1 MIAYILECIVFQL
14 IFLLVY
20 ELFLKKETFFQGN
33 RLYLLATFA
42 LSFLLPFLKIEA
54 FRTVLP
60 DTGFWST
67 AYVQRMD
74 EVTVTAAAN
83 EGLFADLPWL
93 TLIFISGMICS
104 LLFLTIKFN
113 SIIRLK
119 KTGLK
124 QHFSDYTKII
134 VSNSSA
140 AFSFFRNIFIGDRIP
155 REFHGQ
161 IIAHEKVHIKQRHSL
176 DLLFFE
182 VMRIFNWF
190 NPLVYIYQSRISEL
204 HEFIADSR
212 VPKEDRKQ
220 QYELL
225 LSSVFDTQHISF
237 INHFFQSSLI
247 KKRIVMLKR
256 SRSPRIWK
264 FKYLLLV
271 PVIALM
277 LCYNSCKEELVD
289 LSDNMMQVKDVE
301 NLSPQEE
308 QELFAQL
315 TSLSETHIKWNFTIS
330 DGNTSIH
337 FSEADGDSY
346 ITGPNNEKVRAQ
358 MLIEGEV
365 SKDFMNSFNGT
376 DDPVPFRTISD
387 GNTSIYFSETD
398 GDSYIT
404 GPDNEKVRAQR
415 LIDGEVSK
423 DFMNSFNGTD
433 DPVPFSLVESVPVFP
448 GCENSEDP
456 RECFNKQMQDHIRKN
471 FKYPQGA
478 IDQRIEGRVNVMFTI
493 DQNGNISEIKK
504 RGPHPLLENE
514 AERIISRLPKM
525 KAGMHQGKAVK
536 VPFSVPLIFNL
547 E

>member
-14 IFLLVY
+14 IFLLGY
-20 ELFLKKETFFQGN
+20 ELFLKKETFFEGN
-33 RLYLLATFA
+33 RLYLLGTFA
-42 LSFLLPFLKIEA
+42 LSFVLPFLKIEA
-54 FRTVLP
+54 FSTVLP
-60 DTGFWST
+60 DIGFWNT
-67 AYVQRMD
+67 TYVQRMD

-83 EGLFADLPWL
+83 EGIFADLPWV
-93 TLIFISGMICS
+93 TLVFISGMIGS
-104 LLFLTIKFN
+104 LLFLMMKFS
-113 SIIRLK
+113 SINRLK
-119 KTGLK
+119 KQGLK

-155 REFHGQ
+155 QEFHGQ
-161 IIAHEKVHIKQRHSL
+161 IIAHEKVHMEQHHSL

-190 NPLVYIYQSRISEL
+190 NPMVYVYQSRISEL
-204 HEFIADSR
+204 HEFIADSQ
-212 VPKEDRKQ
+212 VPKEERKQ

-256 SRSPRIWK
+256 SPSPGIWK

-277 LCYNSCKEELVD
+277 LCYNSCKEESVD

-301 NLSPQEE
+301 NLSLQEE

-315 TSLSETHIKWNFTIS
+315 TSLSETHRKWNFTIS
-330 DGNTSIH
+330 DGNTSIY

-346 ITGPNNEKVRAQ
+346 ISGPNNEKVRAQ

-365 SKDFMNSFNGT
+365 SKDFMSSFKGT
-376 DDPVPFRTISD
+376 DDPVPF
-387 GNTSIYFSETD
+387 N
-398 GDSYIT
+398 
-404 GPDNEKVRAQR
+404 
-415 LIDGEVSK
+415 
-423 DFMNSFNGTD
+423 
-433 DPVPFSLVESVPVFP
+433 LVENVPVFP

-456 RECFNKQMQDHIRKN
+456 RGCFNKQLQEHIRKN
-471 FKYPQGA
+471 FNYPAEAVEQG
-478 IDQRIEGRVNVMFTI
+478 IEGQVNLLFTI
-493 DQNGNISEIKK
+493 DEMGNVVDIKK
-504 RGPHPLLENE
+504 RGPYELLENE
-514 AERIISRLPKM
+514 ADRIIRRLPQM
-525 KAGMHQGKAVK
+525 KPGILKGSNVK
-536 VPFSVPLIFNL
+536 VYYSIPIIFRL
-547 E
+547 K